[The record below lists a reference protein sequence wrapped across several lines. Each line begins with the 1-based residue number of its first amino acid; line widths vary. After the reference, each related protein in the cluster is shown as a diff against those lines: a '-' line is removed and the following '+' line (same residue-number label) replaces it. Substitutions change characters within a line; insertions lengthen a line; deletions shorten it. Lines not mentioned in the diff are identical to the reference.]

1 MTHRFSE
8 AEIQAALK
16 DVTPEGAERS
26 RAMRS
31 LPDFKKNDPTIDVTE
46 NNIRLYLAL
55 KKLSPSGRVSLAQMK
70 SQKTMA
76 VASTM
81 IRSKVWL
88 VPRQNF
94 PTIPPEFAKFSVPP
108 ESQTSLPIDI
118 DPQTI
123 WAFDQAVSRE
133 KLGRGIFELELSF
146 GNMSKVKHGLLEGT
160 GSMPAS
166 SQALPDKDM
175 TQGKDEA
182 DSQGPPGPP
191 AKKPRVLQEHV
202 SETEEES
209 FERIAKATK
218 EAGGCACFGER

>member
-1 MTHRFSE
+1 MPVFQQLPCLRRVLAKLQKTNLRIGPLWVCLIRSMTHRFSE

-31 LPDFKKNDPTIDVTE
+31 LPDIKKNDPTIDVTE

-94 PTIPPEFAKFSVPP
+94 PTIPPESMKFSVPP
-108 ESQTSLPIDI
+108 ESLTSLPIDI

-123 WAFDQAVSRE
+123 WAFDLIKRFRGRSWVEVS
-133 KLGRGIFELELSF
+133 LNWNHPLE
-146 GNMSKVKHGLLEGT
+146 T
-160 GSMPAS
+160 
-166 SQALPDKDM
+166 
-175 TQGKDEA
+175 
-182 DSQGPPGPP
+182 
-191 AKKPRVLQEHV
+191 
-202 SETEEES
+202 
-209 FERIAKATK
+209 
-218 EAGGCACFGER
+218 